1 MKTVAAILL
10 ILFVSAC
17 AAPLFA
23 QREFL
28 TNDEIEKIREAQEPN
43 LRLKTYILF
52 ARQRID
58 QLQQVVSKDKKGRSL
73 MIRQLLEDYGQI
85 IDAIDTVSDD
95 ALKRK
100 VNISEGVAAVAEAER
115 KFIPILQ
122 KIEDSQPRDIDMYD
136 IALKDAIGDTSDS
149 LDTTQQDLGVRGEI
163 VAAKAAEEKKKV
175 ESMTSAEEL
184 KEQKQEDAKADPNMG
199 QDGKP
204 KRKPPTLYAPGE
216 KPQETDAAHGPPQ

>member
-1 MKTVAAILL
+1 MRLLAAILL
-10 ILFVSAC
+10 LGASALP
-17 AAPLFA
+17 AFA

-28 TNDEIEKIREAQEPN
+28 TNDEIDKIREAQEPN

-58 QLQQVVSKDKKGRSL
+58 QLQQQIAKDKKGRSL
-73 MIRQLLEDYGQI
+73 MVRQLLEDYAQI

-100 VNISEGVAAVAEAER
+100 VDISEGVAAVAEAEK

-122 KIEDSQPRDIDMYD
+122 KIEESQPHDIDMYE

-149 LDTTQQDLGVRGEI
+149 LDTTQEDLGKRAEI
-163 VAAKAAEEKKKV
+163 VAAKAVEEKKKV
-175 ESMTSAEEL
+175 ASLTGEEEK
-184 KEQKQEDAKADPNMG
+184 KEQKVEDAKAGVGPG
-199 QDGKP
+199 ATP
-204 KRKPPTLYAPGE
+204 KRAPPTLYNPGE
-216 KPQETDAAHGPPQ
+216 KPQESDAAHQP